1 MIRISLSLSSMS
13 YTDFKQLVHHA
24 AVAALDIKPDGKP
37 GAVRGTMID
46 HVVVAGVLWMFL
58 VAAVIFL
65 ALCRISNAIEEQR
78 LARARSGAES
88 PVHLRLRQVIQS
100 EDRIGIT
107 LTVTTFIYTVI
118 FAILLAQK
126 FPPLR

>member
-1 MIRISLSLSSMS
+1 
-13 YTDFKQLVHHA
+13 
-24 AVAALDIKPDGKP
+24 
-37 GAVRGTMID
+37 MID
-46 HVVVAGVLWMFL
+46 HIVVAGVVWMFL

-78 LARARSGAES
+78 LARARAES
-88 PVHLRLRQVIQS
+88 PVHFRLRQVIQS

-126 FPPLR
+126 IAPLR

>member
-1 MIRISLSLSSMS
+1 
-13 YTDFKQLVHHA
+13 
-24 AVAALDIKPDGKP
+24 
-37 GAVRGTMID
+37 MID
-46 HVVVAGVLWMFL
+46 HVVVAGVVWMFL

-65 ALCRISNAIEEQR
+65 ALFRISNAIEEQR
-78 LARARSGAES
+78 LTRARSAAES

-118 FAILLAQK
+118 FAVLLAQK
-126 FPPLR
+126 ISPPR